1 MAVIA
6 IPRYW
11 RGLATMAGWR
21 RGPMPMPQLMGMLDR
36 DLSLLKAALVL
47 SPILARMEA
56 AASEALVLSEMDC
69 SRRFRRACK
78 RARKSLNRPKSL

>member
-11 RGLATMAGWR
+11 RGLATRAGWR
-21 RGPMPMPQLMGMLDR
+21 RGLIPKRMGALDR
-36 DLSLLKAALVL
+36 DLSLLRAALAL

-56 AASEALVLSEMDC
+56 AAGEALVWSEVDC

>member
-11 RGLATMAGWR
+11 RGLATTAEWR
-21 RGPMPMPQLMGMLDR
+21 RGPMPQLMGVLER
-36 DLSLLKAALVL
+36 DLSLLRAALVL

-56 AASEALVLSEMDC
+56 AAGEALVWSELDC
-69 SRRFRRACK
+69 CRRFRRACK
-78 RARKSLNRPKSL
+78 RARNSLNRPKSL